1 MVQDLTRGKPVKL
14 ILLFTIPL
22 LIGNVF
28 QQFYSMAD
36 TIIVGRTIGVDALAG
51 VGATG
56 SLSFLIL
63 GFAQGLTAGLSVI
76 TAQRFGADDY
86 DGVRK
91 SVTVSL
97 LISAVLTVVLTA
109 IAVLTARPLL
119 TLLQT
124 PANIIDDAYNYII
137 IIFWG
142 IFASMLFNL
151 LSNVVRALGDSRTP
165 LLFLIV
171 ACVLNIVLDFV
182 FILAFKMGVAGAAWA
197 TVIAQVVS
205 CALCILYIAKRI
217 PLLRLCKKDWKV
229 DASYIRTHCRVGL
242 PMAFQTSIIA
252 IGAMILQVPLNKL
265 GSTAVGAFTAAQK
278 IDNLAVQI
286 LMSFGITMATY
297 AAQNYG
303 AGNMGRIKHGVRQ
316 CIFINVAASI
326 VLGVVI
332 ILTCRP
338 LVGIFVGQ
346 GQQEVVEL
354 ARVYLIINCSLYFL
368 LSLLF
373 VYRYTL
379 QGIGKSLTPTVA
391 GVIELFM
398 RSFTAIFLAIPFGFA
413 GISAANPIAWLGALI
428 PLTFAYYRNICKLL
442 RQFPDEPESPELEK
456 TAAAGDGSQEF

>member
-217 PLLRLCKKDWKV
+217 PLDVYKR
-229 DASYIRTHCRVGL
+229 
-242 PMAFQTSIIA
+242 
-252 IGAMILQVPLNKL
+252 
-265 GSTAVGAFTAAQK
+265 
-278 IDNLAVQI
+278 
-286 LMSFGITMATY
+286 
-297 AAQNYG
+297 QN
-303 AGNMGRIKHGVRQ
+303 
-316 CIFINVAASI
+316 
-326 VLGVVI
+326 
-332 ILTCRP
+332 
-338 LVGIFVGQ
+338 
-346 GQQEVVEL
+346 
-354 ARVYLIINCSLYFL
+354 
-368 LSLLF
+368 
-373 VYRYTL
+373 
-379 QGIGKSLTPTVA
+379 
-391 GVIELFM
+391 
-398 RSFTAIFLAIPFGFA
+398 
-413 GISAANPIAWLGALI
+413 
-428 PLTFAYYRNICKLL
+428 
-442 RQFPDEPESPELEK
+442 
-456 TAAAGDGSQEF
+456 

>member
-56 SLSFLIL
+56 SLSFLII

-124 PANIIDDAYNYII
+124 PANIIDDAYDYII

-303 AGNMGRIKHGVRQ
+303 AGQHGAHQTRGSAVHFHQRRCQ
-316 CIFINVAASI
+316 HCAGGGHHPDLPAAGGNFRGSGAARGGGAGPGVSHHQLLALFSFVAA
-326 VLGVVI
+326 VCLPVH
-332 ILTCRP
+332 
-338 LVGIFVGQ
+338 
-346 GQQEVVEL
+346 
-354 ARVYLIINCSLYFL
+354 
-368 LSLLF
+368 
-373 VYRYTL
+373 
-379 QGIGKSLTPTVA
+379 
-391 GVIELFM
+391 
-398 RSFTAIFLAIPFGFA
+398 
-413 GISAANPIAWLGALI
+413 
-428 PLTFAYYRNICKLL
+428 
-442 RQFPDEPESPELEK
+442 
-456 TAAAGDGSQEF
+456 AAGHRKKPHPYRRWRHRAVHAQLHRHLFSDSLRFCRHQRRKPHRLAGGAHSADFRLLPEHPQAVKTVPRRAGAA